1 MKAVFIGLAVC
12 LLVSKAVAI
21 GHWECISNPDDVE
34 AGIRGIMDMD
44 DHNGDGMLSRS
55 EAEQFDTRT
64 FDHIDG
70 LDKMDGYISDDDL
83 HKFLG
88 CHH

>member
-1 MKAVFIGLAVC
+1 M
-12 LLVSKAVAI
+12 
-21 GHWECISNPDDVE
+21 E
-34 AGIRGIMDMD
+34 MD

-55 EAEQFDTRT
+55 VAEQFDTKT